1 MLGLFPELF
10 KVIFQSNLFHLGIC
24 QDTES
29 FMDELQLPTVC
40 ISHGAIPVLPH
51 FWDNQSPEVPWDE
64 EQVFL
69 CFLWTGG
76 DFSVFQVV
84 TSPVEIH
91 SNLSPWHLQA

>member
-51 FWDNQSPEVPWDE
+51 F
-64 EQVFL
+64 
-69 CFLWTGG
+69 
-76 DFSVFQVV
+76 
-84 TSPVEIH
+84 
-91 SNLSPWHLQA
+91 